1 MMNITLICVP
11 YELDMA
17 RWGYV
22 RGPLAFLEAGLVE
35 RLRERSH
42 RVGDPIWVELPRE
55 ERTRDAV
62 TNLGRIAAQTSDAVR
77 DALARSDGFALVL
90 EGDCSHAAG
99 VIGGLAQAAGT
110 AGVAW
115 FDAHGDLQT
124 MATSESGYIGGMAYS
139 VALGWEF
146 DDWRLA
152 AGVEPAVRAEAAAL
166 LGTSDLDDAE
176 IEALRRHPFLQL
188 TAVELETPGAA
199 KRLET
204 ALRSRA
210 DAAPAWYLH
219 VDLDVAGPE
228 EVPGG
233 LTPAPHWPSRKAL
246 FDALEATARALPVR
260 AAAIATYNP
269 VGDPAGRGAQFGV
282 DVALALLD
290 ALDAGS

>member
-1 MMNITLICVP
+1 
-11 YELDMA
+11 MA
-17 RWGYV
+17 RWGYA
-22 RGPLAFLEAGLVE
+22 RGPQALLDAGLVE
-35 RLRERSH
+35 RLREH
-42 RVGDPIWVELPRE
+42 GHQVGDPVWIELPRE

-62 TNLGRIAAQTSDAVR
+62 TNLGHIAARTSAAVR
-77 DALARSDGFALVL
+77 DALTQSDGFALVL
-90 EGDCSHAAG
+90 EGDCSHASG
-99 VIGGLAQAAGT
+99 VIGGLARAAGS

-115 FDAHGDLQT
+115 FDAHADLNT
-124 MATSESGYIGGMAYS
+124 METSESGYIGGMAYA

-152 AGVEPAVRAEAAAL
+152 AGLEPAVRSEAAAL

-176 IEALRRHPFLQL
+176 IAALRRHPFLHA
-188 TAVELETPGAA
+188 TAEELDAPGFAE
-199 KRLET
+199 RLER

-210 DAAPAWYLH
+210 GTAAAWYLH

-246 FDALEATARALPVR
+246 FDALAVTARALPVR

-269 VGDPAGRGAQFGV
+269 TGDPAGRGAQFGV
-282 DVALALLD
+282 DVALALMDSL
-290 ALDAGS
+290 AAGS